1 MSSNPS
7 REGKQ
12 RDSRQGKGGTRGSW
26 RNCNNQVIFFTYKN
40 PVWLLPGGVF
50 AVKKYL
56 SASHIDSDFKTF
68 AAGVL

>member
-12 RDSRQGKGGTRGSW
+12 GNSRQGKGSTRGSW
-26 RNCNNQVIFFTYKN
+26 RDCNNQVIFFTYKN

-50 AVKKYL
+50 AAKK
-56 SASHIDSDFKTF
+56 
-68 AAGVL
+68 